1 VWRVVTLA
9 AVLLV
14 VAPAHP
20 QAAQLDHKDDP
31 GAVGRWTAPFDVH
44 TIGVHASLLHTGQVL
59 LFVYPLGGHLSK
71 VALYDPASGQVSD
84 NRPPS
89 RRNLFC
95 SGHSLLPDGRVLV
108 TGGTQWGKPHFFGT
122 TAVDLFDPLTRRWTS
137 GPPMAFSRW
146 YPTNVTL
153 ANGDV
158 LVVSGEADSLE
169 PVQAIERYEAA
180 TNSVTT
186 LPASAS
192 RAIHDYPRMVL
203 LPTGKVLLAGQE
215 EGTWLLDPATAA
227 WSFVGNLVDGDRYE
241 GNVVLLPGVRK
252 VLAVGGNRADPLEP
266 TSSLGLPTASA
277 EILDTAQPNPAWR
290 ATSPMHFARQHAN
303 AVLLPDGT
311 VLEVGG
317 GQTGLYGAPVRQAE
331 LFDPATETWSLM
343 ASQHAARC
351 YHSTALLLP
360 DGRVL
365 SAGMDS
371 GRFART
377 AEIYSPPYLF
387 RAPRPAITAAPGEL
401 GYGASFDVATPQAAA
416 IRSVALLRPAAVTHA
431 NNFEQRYVGLEFTA
445 GAQTLAVHAPAAG
458 DEAPPGW
465 YMLFVVDN
473 SGVPSVASWVH
484 LG

>member
-1 VWRVVTLA
+1 M
-9 AVLLV
+9 
-14 VAPAHP
+14 
-20 QAAQLDHKDDP
+20 QDAQRRGKDDA
-31 GAVGRWTAPFDVH
+31 GAVGRWTAPFDIH

-59 LFVYPLGGHLSK
+59 LFVYPLGGHASK
-71 VALYDPASGQVSD
+71 AALYDPVHDLVSD
-84 NRPPS
+84 SKTPNH
-89 RRNLFC
+89 RNLFC

-108 TGGTQWGKPHFFGT
+108 TGGTLWGKPHFFGT
-122 TAVDLFDPLTRRWTS
+122 TAVDLYDPLTRQWAH

-153 ANGDV
+153 PNGDV
-158 LVVSGEADSLE
+158 LILSGEADSLE
-169 PVQAIERYEAA
+169 PVEAVERYEVAA
-180 TNSVTT
+180 GGVTT
-186 LPASAS
+186 LPASAT

-203 LPTGKVLLAGQE
+203 LPGGKVLLAGQE

-227 WSFVGNLVDGDRYE
+227 WSFVGNLVDGARYE
-241 GNVVLLPGVRK
+241 GNVVLLPGLRK

-266 TSSLGLPTASA
+266 TSSLGAPTASA

-290 ATSPMHFARQHAN
+290 ATSSMHFARQHAN

-317 GQTGLYGAPVRQAE
+317 GQLGLYGAAVKQAE
-331 LFDPATETWSLM
+331 LFDPATETWTVM

-387 RAPRPAITAAPGEL
+387 RGPRPTITAAPGEVA
-401 GYGASFDVATPQAAA
+401 YGASFDVATPQAAS
-416 IRSVALLRPAAVTHA
+416 IHSVALLRPASVTHA
-431 NNFEQRYVGLEFTA
+431 NNFEQRYVALEFTA
-445 GAQTLAVHAPAAG
+445 GAQALTVRAPAAG
-458 DEAPPGW
+458 DLAPPGW
-465 YMLFVVDN
+465 YMLFVVDTD
-473 SGVPSVASWVH
+473 GVPSVASWVH
-484 LG
+484 LA